1 MTTIK
6 LYRYQSMDDCEFG
19 RGPSYLL
26 SKRILDSNQW
36 YDEERYILPDGYTV
50 AAGNDGHPHVY
61 DVKNRYVAIVT
72 TRSGKPALLLNDEP
86 YRWLGLA
93 PADDDAGDRGRC

>member
-6 LYRYQSMDDCEFG
+6 LYRYQSMDDHEFG

-50 AAGNDGHPHVY
+50 ATGNDGHPHIY
-61 DVKNRYVAIVT
+61 DARDQYVPIVT
-72 TRSGKPALLLNDEP
+72 NRAGLPALLIDSWQ
-86 YRWLGLA
+86 YRLLSLEST
-93 PADDDAGDRGRC
+93 DTGRQVR